1 MLSLLTGKIKIV
13 AMGIIAALL
22 PILYILGRKDGTKL
36 NENKHIK
43 NDLEQ
48 EIAKSDFYK
57 SMESDESTSMDTRDE
72 LINRLR
78 DTGL

>member
-13 AMGIIAALL
+13 AMGMFAALL

-36 NENKHIK
+36 NENKYIK

-48 EIAKSDFYK
+48 EIAKSEFYK
-57 SMESDESTSMDTRDE
+57 GMESDEITSVDTRDE
-72 LINRLR
+72 LVNRLR
-78 DTGL
+78 DSGL